1 MLGQTANFGMSLVG
15 GTADGQKTENLCSF
29 SSLEFLHAN
38 ASHNGIC
45 TLSQP
50 LFYQEGIPRPESPGA
65 PWDMGDISC
74 PLALSRW
81 ELQQQGQVL
90 VLL

>member
-29 SSLEFLHAN
+29 SSLEFLHP
-38 ASHNGIC
+38 STLHSRIC

-65 PWDMGDISC
+65 LRDLGDISC